1 MKLFITGAAI
11 SISLLTAFSQNAI
24 ADEWGCEVILCL
36 ANPGGPMQYKECVKP
51 VKKLYRH
58 LAKGKSFPKC
68 SGAGYSV
75 SRPVYEPYSCEIGE
89 LTYGHNPRNGRRVAT
104 CQTTKLVERPLNECS
119 DIRGS
124 GRGKEGIRGGE
135 HNPKCYR
142 YEQSPPIAH
151 EKPNRITVNITGQQ
165 SQTIR
170 Y

>member
-1 MKLFITGAAI
+1 MKSLIIGFALSIGMLGI
-11 SISLLTAFSQNAI
+11 SGQTAS
-24 ADEWGCEVILCL
+24 ADDWGCEVILCL
-36 ANPGGPMQYKECVKP
+36 SNPGGPMQYKECVQP
-51 VKKLYRH
+51 IKKLYRH

-75 SRPVYEPYSCEIGE
+75 SRPVYEPYTCEIGK

-119 DIRGS
+119 DIRGG
-124 GRGKEGIRGGE
+124 GRGQEGIRGSDR
-135 HNPKCYR
+135 NPKCYR
-142 YEQSPPIAH
+142 YEQFPPIAH

-165 SQTIR
+165 PQTIR